1 MAPTNPRGD
10 EDLAD
15 YERLRHHLQRPP
27 LEHPVAGQ
35 HRAAPARSRLEHPAT
50 GRAASAISVL
60 DWLLAIGHAVVR
72 RLRGAPRSPMVPLH
86 PRK

>member
-10 EDLAD
+10 DDLAD
-15 YERLRHHLQRPP
+15 YERLRHHLQRPR
-27 LEHPVAGQ
+27 LEHPVPRQ
-35 HRAAPARSRLEHPAT
+35 PRLEHLARD
-50 GRAASAISVL
+50 RAASPISVL
-60 DWLLAIGHAVVR
+60 DWLLAIGHAIAR